1 MTTGGVSAQYG
12 AKRYT
17 DGYIALFEFNNRFYN
32 RFYNCFLTFH
42 LREPPVAS
50 PNALVPLP
58 LAVCVLEVVVGLFL

>member
-32 RFYNCFLTFH
+32 RFYNCF
-42 LREPPVAS
+42 
-50 PNALVPLP
+50 
-58 LAVCVLEVVVGLFL
+58 